1 MSIEN
6 DYFYMEELSK
16 EEYDQIIEYKSMGMT
31 VEEIAKATGFDI
43 ETISNLLCA
52 LGARFF

>member
-1 MSIEN
+1 MSVEN

-31 VEEIAKATGFDI
+31 IEEIAKATGFDI